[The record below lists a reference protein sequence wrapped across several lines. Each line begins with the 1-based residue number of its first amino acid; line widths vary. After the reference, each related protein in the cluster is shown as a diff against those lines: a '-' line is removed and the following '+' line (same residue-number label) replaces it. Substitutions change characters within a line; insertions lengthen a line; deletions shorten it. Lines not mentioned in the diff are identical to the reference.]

1 MATTLPWSRLKEA
14 EHNISLLN
22 DSADLSL
29 SLVNGVTGEALICG
43 GIWDNVAKKY
53 TSVGKGNRTL
63 KLTEPQWKLV
73 QECRAALYN
82 DDLLAQGK
90 PPIQEIILHGGRR
103 SGKSVGGKGGAALV
117 ALAKPNAR
125 IWVIGLRKRHGDK
138 IIQGLKR
145 LLPTRY
151 WTHDKVDNTL
161 RLINGSTIT
170 AKSAVNYD
178 SDRGDSL
185 DLLILDEA
193 AFMPEAVHDALVSA
207 LADRNGFCLSLSS
220 PNMFN
225 WFFRL
230 AEKSQSSDPIVRQTV
245 RTIQSTASDNIFV
258 KHLAKRME
266 FSKHTLSADAYKQ
279 EVLGEFLNRGGI
291 VLPQFDKSIHVL
303 ERFNLGKRDITEQL
317 TAYVFGKR
325 AKYIVGV
332 DYNINP
338 TAGVICKFDDRGHV
352 WYIAELDTHQG
363 TEQWGKELYNLIQ
376 KLSGGGDPYDQTII
390 VGDASGEYQ
399 DPRKGPDP
407 SAHVLREQGWTVHRP
422 TLKRRNPSRRSRLEV
437 MRSLCMNAASE
448 VRMWVDP
455 SCENLIEVLREHPLN
470 TVGLPDKSYKGN
482 HKYDAASYPVYRIWG
497 SKQAEGFYKFKLIE
511 HYVVDL
517 EDTE

>member
-14 EHNISLLN
+14 ERNISLLN
-22 DSADLSL
+22 DSADLSV
-29 SLVNGVTGEALICG
+29 SLVNGVTGETLVCG
-43 GIWDNVAKKY
+43 GLWDNVSKKY
-53 TSVGKGNRTL
+53 TSMGKGCRTL
-63 KLTEPQWKLV
+63 SLTAPQWELV
-73 QECRAALYN
+73 QQCKAAMFN
-82 DDLLAQGK
+82 DDLLASGK
-90 PPIQEIILHGGRR
+90 APIQDVLFHGSRR
-103 SGKSVGGKGGAALV
+103 CGKSVGGKAGTALV

-145 LLPTRY
+145 LIPSRY

-185 DLLILDEA
+185 DMLVLDEA
-193 AFMPEAVHDALVSA
+193 AFMAESVHDALIPA

-230 AEKSQSSDPIVRQTV
+230 AEKSQSSDPIARQTV
-245 RTIQSTASDNIFV
+245 KTIHSTAFDNIFV

-266 FSKHTLSADAYKQ
+266 FAKHTLSTDAYKQ

-291 VLPQFDKSIHVL
+291 VLPQFDKSVHIMPRSNIAGIDV
-303 ERFNLGKRDITEQL
+303 
-317 TAYVFGKR
+317 TADLSAWCFGKR
-325 AKYIVGV
+325 AEFIVGV

-338 TAGVICKFDDRGHV
+338 TAGVICKFDKRGHI

-363 TEQWGKELYNLIQ
+363 TEHWGKELYALVQ
-376 KLSGGGDPYDQTII
+376 KLSGGKDPYDVTVI

-399 DPRKGPDP
+399 DPRKGSDP
-407 SAHVLREQGWTVHRP
+407 SALTLRAQGWSVYRP
-422 TLKRRNPSRRSRLEV
+422 TASRRNPSRRARLEV
-437 MRSLCMNAASE
+437 IRGLCMNALGE
-448 VRMWVDP
+448 PRLWVDP
-455 SCENLIEVLREHPLN
+455 SCNNLIEVFREHPLN
-470 TVGLPDKSYKGN
+470 NMGLPDKTYNGN
-482 HKYDAASYPVYRIWG
+482 HKYDGATYPAYRIWG
-497 SKQAEGFYKFKLIE
+497 SKQAETFYKFKLVE
-511 HYVVDL
+511 RYEKL
-517 EDTE
+517 EDE